1 MVEAKHAG
9 VGKWVVNGVLI
20 ILAIIWIF
28 PFLYVIVNAVKS
40 SAEYST
46 GNFWDLPKS
55 FSISENWQYL
65 TQQIQLGSG
74 FLNSMIYGALGGA
87 LGIIMAALAAYAIET
102 LKIKHGLL
110 WFFVIYSG
118 TIFPFQ
124 VYLIPIF
131 KAYNKVGLYDTRF
144 GMILIYAALI
154 IPFSVFVLR
163 NFLMGVSKEMLESA
177 RIDGA
182 SDFYIFRKIYMPMAR
197 APLAAVF
204 LFQFTWIWSDLLFGM
219 TLTKSESARPVMASV
234 SLLGGATIQKVPPIL
249 LAAIIVSIPTIILFV
264 LSHRNLEKGFIVTT
278 K

>member
-1 MVEAKHAG
+1 MLQEKHAG
-9 VGKWVVNGVLI
+9 VGKWTVNIILI

-55 FSISENWQYL
+55 FSIAENWDYL
-65 TQQIQLGSG
+65 TQQIQLSSG
-74 FLNSMIYGALGGA
+74 FINSLIYGILGGG

-102 LKIKHGLL
+102 LKIKHGLV
-110 WFFVIYSG
+110 WFFIIYSG

-131 KAYNKVGLYDTRF
+131 NTYNQVGLYDTRV

-163 NFLMGVSKEMLESA
+163 NFLMGISKEMLESA
-177 RIDGA
+177 RMDGA
-182 SDFYIFRKIYMPMAR
+182 SDFTIFRKIYMPMAR

-219 TLTKSESARPVMASV
+219 TLTKSESARPVMAAV
-234 SLLGGATIQKVPPIL
+234 SLLGGSTIQKVPPIL
-249 LAAIIVSIPTIILFV
+249 LAAIIVSVPTIILFI
-264 LSHRNLEKGFIVTT
+264 LSHRNLEKGFIMTT

>member
-1 MVEAKHAG
+1 MIERKHAG
-9 VGKWVVNGVLI
+9 VGKWTVNIILI

-40 SAEYST
+40 SVEYST
-46 GNFWDLPKS
+46 GNFWDIPKS
-55 FSISENWQYL
+55 FSIAENWEYL

-74 FLNSMIYGALGGA
+74 FINSMIYGAIGGG
-87 LGIIMAALAAYAIET
+87 LGIIMAALAAFAIET
-102 LKIKHGLL
+102 LKIKHGLF
-110 WFFVIYSG
+110 WFFIIYSG

-131 KAYNKVGLYDTRF
+131 NTYNQVGLYDTRV

-163 NFLMGVSKEMLESA
+163 NFLMGISKEMLESA
-177 RIDGA
+177 RMDGA
-182 SDFYIFRKIYMPMAR
+182 SDFTIFRKIYMPMAR

-219 TLTKSESARPVMASV
+219 TLTKSESARPVMAAV
-234 SLLGGATIQKVPPIL
+234 SLLGGSTIQKVPPIL
-249 LAAIIVSIPTIILFV
+249 LAAIIVSIPTIVLFI
-264 LSHRNLEKGFIVTT
+264 LSHRNLEKGFIMTT